1 MKNEKIEYEL
11 SKEKVPKAWYN
22 IIPDL
27 PKEMPPPKD
36 PEKGSSRLDELPN
49 IFTGEVLKQEMSK
62 KTRIDIPKEVRRSYK
77 KAGRPRPLVRAK
89 GLEDE
94 IGTPAKL
101 YYKSEFE
108 SPTGSHKVNTA
119 IPQAYYAKKEGFDRL
134 TTETGAGQWGTALAY
149 ACSLVGLEL
158 TVYWVRAASSWKK
171 DRRNLMELYGATVYD
186 SPSSRTKVG
195 KDILKEDRE
204 HEGSL
209 GIAISEALEDAK
221 DDENAVYSLG
231 SVLNH
236 VLLHQTIIGIET
248 KKQFEMMG
256 DYPDQVI
263 SCVGGG
269 SNFGGLMIPFA
280 ADVINDGEDT
290 KFIAAQSEAAPN
302 LNGDYRYDFGDH
314 AGQTPLLKM
323 YTLGHQCVMP
333 SIKADG
339 LRYHGAAPII
349 SALKNEG
356 MIETMIFPKNEKYV
370 FERAKKFIRTEG
382 FLPAPESAYS
392 IAAAINSAEECKR
405 KDEEKT
411 IVFNVSGH
419 GFMDMRGYRE
429 VLDLTKEKKM

>member
-1 MKNEKIEYEL
+1 MKKEKVKYEL
-11 SKEKVPKAWYN
+11 SPDELPKHWYN

-27 PKEMPPPKD
+27 PGGMPPHKD
-36 PEKGSSRLDELPN
+36 PEQGPSRLDDLPN
-49 IFTGEVLKQEMSK
+49 IFTGEVLDQEMSK
-62 KTRIDIPKEVRRSYK
+62 NSRIDIPKEVRELYK

-89 GLEDE
+89 GLEEELD
-94 IGTPAKL
+94 TPAKL

-119 IPQAYYAKKEGFDRL
+119 IPQAYYAKQEGFERL

-149 ACSLVGLEL
+149 ACSLVGLDL
-158 TVYWVRAASSWKK
+158 TVYWVRAASSWKQ
-171 DRRNLMELYGATVYD
+171 DRRNLMQLYGAEVHD
-186 SPSSRTKVG
+186 SPSSKTDIG
-195 KDILKEDRE
+195 KETLAEDPQ

-209 GIAISEALEDAK
+209 GLAISEALEDAK
-221 DDENAVYSLG
+221 KDENTAYSLG

-236 VLLHQTIIGIET
+236 VLLHQTIIGLET
-248 KKQFEMMG
+248 KKQFEKAG

-269 SNFGGLMIPFA
+269 SNFGGLAIPFA
-280 ADVINDGEDT
+280 TDVINDGQDT

-302 LNGDYRYDFGDH
+302 LEGEYRYDYGDH
-314 AGQTPLLKM
+314 AEQTPLLKM
-323 YTLGHQCVMP
+323 FTLGHQSAMP

-356 MIETMIFPKNEKYV
+356 LIDTIIFPQDEQFV
-370 FERAKKFIRTEG
+370 FENAKMFIQTEG

-392 IAAAINSAEECKR
+392 IAAAINSADECRR
-405 KDEEKT
+405 KGEEKT

-419 GFMDMRGYRE
+419 GFMDMEGYRG
-429 VLDLTKEKKM
+429 VLEMD